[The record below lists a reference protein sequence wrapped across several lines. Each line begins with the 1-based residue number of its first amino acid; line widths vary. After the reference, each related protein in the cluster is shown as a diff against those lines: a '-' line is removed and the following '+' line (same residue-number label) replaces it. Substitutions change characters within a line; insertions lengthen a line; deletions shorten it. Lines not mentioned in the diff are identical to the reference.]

1 MWPADIEALQAK
13 LNDVPSGGRP
23 FFYME
28 VIDQG
33 IILKRGWELS
43 FRFSEIFGSKT
54 YFLLEFPDYFCIHKE
69 ISLLKSF
76 GLFHFWPQ
84 LKISV
89 N

>member
-33 IILKRGWELS
+33 RVIM
-43 FRFSEIFGSKT
+43 F
-54 YFLLEFPDYFCIHKE
+54 FLLFA
-69 ISLLKSF
+69 
-76 GLFHFWPQ
+76 
-84 LKISV
+84 
-89 N
+89 